1 MEQQSGKNPGGDGR
15 VRGAFGDNA
24 IGNRM
29 SDSNGVGDIGGG
41 NAGAFGDS
49 AIEISMR
56 DSNSVGDSG
65 GGNAAMTI
73 DATGIDG
80 ASGGDGAQTLQQ
92 LMATILRDA
101 WQGDGAAAGSGN
113 VNRDDV
119 WEEQQVGRL
128 ARGRSSKLAEQ

>member
-1 MEQQSGKNPGGDGR
+1 MEQRSGKNPGGEGR

-29 SDSNGVGDIGGG
+29 I
-41 NAGAFGDS
+41 GDS
-49 AIEISMR
+49 AIENSMR
-56 DSNSVGDSG
+56 DSNGVGDSG

-101 WQGDGAAAGSGN
+101 WQGDAAAAGSGN

-119 WEEQQVGRL
+119 TV
-128 ARGRSSKLAEQ
+128 RSNRFVQRFRQLCQERPDDAPRR